1 MESLSCEVCGNA
13 DETPKHIVNGCAIV
27 ASFWVAIGVDQM
39 GHPSHVPKDEF
50 GMFITLCYWQ
60 LWKRRN
66 DMVFWGEALC
76 SSFVQEWGRS
86 LVMSV
91 AGDKESTHR
100 QMVFS
105 LWFSDVNPSMSSFC
119 SKPQNLLQ
127 YVGDLVLT
135 KFPFCKDD
143 TPNKGKFQ
151 LIDES
156 RGAIYH
162 YDCVYEHNCQLISCT
177 FNDMWIV
184 FFFWLIRNQRK
195 WSSWLSKVTFA
206 NFPTKIMACL

>member
-13 DETPKHIVNGCAIV
+13 DETPKHIVNGCAIL

-76 SSFVQEWGRS
+76 FSFVQEWGRS

-105 LWFSDVNPSMSSFC
+105 LWFNDVNPSMSLRVGGVTPWLILEKKHELHSLC
-119 SKPQNLLQ
+119 SANRACVNLL
-127 YVGDLVLT
+127 L
-135 KFPFCKDD
+135 CK
-143 TPNKGKFQ
+143 
-151 LIDES
+151 LIL
-156 RGAIYH
+156 RHLAIH
-162 YDCVYEHNCQLISCT
+162 
-177 FNDMWIV
+177 
-184 FFFWLIRNQRK
+184 
-195 WSSWLSKVTFA
+195 SKTSYLA
-206 NFPTKIMACL
+206 